1 MLNRVVKLLVANK
14 NNEDTSELSPASIIR
29 SFFVYYSGFDWVN
42 DTVTD
47 PTLPVPGSSSRS
59 KRSPREPVFIR
70 SIYTPTAR
78 INVAASCT
86 RLSAQT
92 ITAEFTLARDMLAL
106 GHWDWCIRPTEESIC
121 DFFDKHGA
129 FVRIKIDMWDID
141 EIGADKV
148 RETVGNLESKIPG
161 LMVGLGKS
169 EWIQG
174 RVWPQRFRVPD
185 SEDGADSGHLG
196 YYLVG
201 VSVKQEH
208 PEDDPDNDTKK
219 LLEGKVVIA
228 AREFERV
235 IRDSKRFD
243 GTHAWLDAEVVCK
256 KKVYDMG
263 LVIDTR
269 DWSAEVAAIASDPEA
284 ITSTSAAQRVESSS
298 KEKDSKSSSASVPRT
313 KSTNKLRPVQDIISR
328 IKWDPDLSA
337 DDFIIGYEDRFA
349 GVMEIDLVN
358 WKTDQTHLEF
368 IPTHRIVWIR
378 RKGDGGERVWDR
390 RARFDALFGSGIR
403 RAGV

>member
-1 MLNRVVKLLVANK
+1 
-14 NNEDTSELSPASIIR
+14 
-29 SFFVYYSGFDWVN
+29 
-42 DTVTD
+42 
-47 PTLPVPGSSSRS
+47 
-59 KRSPREPVFIR
+59 
-70 SIYTPTAR
+70 
-78 INVAASCT
+78 
-86 RLSAQT
+86 
-92 ITAEFTLARDMLAL
+92 
-106 GHWDWCIRPTEESIC
+106 
-121 DFFDKHGA
+121 
-129 FVRIKIDMWDID
+129 
-141 EIGADKV
+141 
-148 RETVGNLESKIPG
+148 
-161 LMVGLGKS
+161 MVGLGKS

-174 RVWPQRFRVPD
+174 RAWPQRFRVPD
-185 SEDGADSGHLG
+185 SDDGVDNGRLG

-201 VSVKQEH
+201 VSAKQEY

-243 GTHAWLDAEVVCK
+243 GTHAWIDAEVVSK

-269 DWSAEVAAIASDPEA
+269 DWSAEAAAMASAAEA
-284 ITSTSAAQRVESSS
+284 TTSTSATQHVESSS
-298 KEKDSKSSSASVPRT
+298 KGKDSKTLSASVPRT
-313 KSTNKLRPVQDIISR
+313 KSSNKLRPVQDIISR

-349 GVMEIDLVN
+349 GVMEIDLLN

-368 IPTHRIVWIR
+368 IPAHRIVWIR
-378 RKGDGGERVWDR
+378 RKGDDGERVWDR